1 MPSTKKH
8 LYLWSIIYYAL
19 TFAVPYFFLV
29 QECNKTYDMPLFYW
43 YGLYLLLCAIWEIY
57 IVLKI

>member
-1 MPSTKKH
+1 MPSTKMH

-19 TFAVPYFFLV
+19 TFVVPYFFLIH
-29 QECNKTYDMPLFYW
+29 ECNKTYDMTLFYW
-43 YGLYLLLCAIWEIY
+43 YGLYLLLCGLWEIY